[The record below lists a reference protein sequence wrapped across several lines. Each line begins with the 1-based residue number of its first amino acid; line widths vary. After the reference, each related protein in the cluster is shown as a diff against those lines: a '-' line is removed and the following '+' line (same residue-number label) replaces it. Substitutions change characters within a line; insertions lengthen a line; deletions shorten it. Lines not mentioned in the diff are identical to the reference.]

1 MFLYSLKLSIKLSI
15 RTTITFLDKR
25 KNLSINVQRLKCLIS
40 ILPRIGYCFQIS
52 RTSSKLSLVYIIR
65 CRRIL
70 YIGRVASSSSSF
82 LATMPSNTQQ
92 TYSSNAIG
100 QTVAGNT
107 KQIYLS
113 SLSRNTSLLSGIAR
127 GTILSTRLSPLS

>member
-1 MFLYSLKLSIKLSI
+1 MFLYSLKLSVKLSI

-25 KNLSINVQRLKCLIS
+25 KNLSINIQRLKYLIS
-40 ILPRIGYCFQIS
+40 ILPRIGYCFQIG
-52 RTSSKLSLVYIIR
+52 RTSSKLSLVYTIR
-65 CRRIL
+65 YRRIL
-70 YIGRVASSSSSF
+70 YISRVAGSSSLF
-82 LATMPSNTQQ
+82 LVTTPSNTQQ
-92 TYSSNAIG
+92 TYSSNAIS

>member
-15 RTTITFLDKR
+15 RTTITFLDER
-25 KNLSINVQRLKCLIS
+25 KNLSINFQRPKCLIS
-40 ILPRIGYCFQIS
+40 ILPRIGYYFQIG
-52 RTSSKLSLVYIIR
+52 RTSSKLSFVYIIR
-65 CRRIL
+65 RRRIL
-70 YIGRVASSSSSF
+70 YIGRVAGSSSSF
-82 LATMPSNTQQ
+82 LATAPSNTQQ
-92 TYSSNAIG
+92 TSSSNAIS

-113 SLSRNTSLLSGIAR
+113 SLSRNTSLLLGIAR